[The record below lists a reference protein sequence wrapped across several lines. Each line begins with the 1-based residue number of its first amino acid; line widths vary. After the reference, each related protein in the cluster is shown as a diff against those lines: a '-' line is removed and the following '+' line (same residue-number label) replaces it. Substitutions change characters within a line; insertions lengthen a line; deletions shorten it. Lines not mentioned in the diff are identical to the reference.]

1 MLTGSLFVS
10 IDIPIESE
18 NAKQQYAHCYM
29 KYNVEGSRKISLRS
43 FYAKQSIDLNKIKN
57 NGVKIGSKNLV

>member
-18 NAKQQYAHCYM
+18 NANQQYAHCYM
-29 KYNVEGSRKISLRS
+29 KYNVEGSREISLRS
-43 FYAKQSIDLNKIKN
+43 FYAKQEIDLNKIKN